1 MDSPAMSRHVGP
13 LRSSFSLDL
22 FVVTRRTV
30 LILFAVLTFWIGSA
44 DSSAHAD
51 IITFNGGAD
60 DSAEQEQTI
69 DAEIL
74 VEAADGGVLAR
85 CDAGRLWTIQPDMIV
100 QRTKQPAGPPI
111 DQETMARRML
121 DELPKGFQVYRTA
134 NYLLLHQGNEAYA
147 RDCGVLFEQ
156 LHRGFFTYWKNQH
169 VDLEEPRYPLVALV
183 LANHNEFLKYASQ
196 EIGDTAKSVIGY
208 YHLESN
214 RMTTFRVPN
223 LERNIATIIHEATH
237 QLAYNCGLQTRFA
250 DNPMWVSEG
259 LAMFFESPDFSN
271 PRGWRG
277 IGRVNAVNLGRF
289 RRYLSSRPDDSLATL
304 LSDDSRF
311 RSVSTAEDA
320 YGESWALTYFLLKT
334 QRKEFVSYLQKLS
347 ESKPLDE
354 RTPRERIED
363 FESSM
368 DMTLEQLDRKFITYM
383 RRVRN

>member
-1 MDSPAMSRHVGP
+1 M
-13 LRSSFSLDL
+13 DL
-22 FVVTRRTV
+22 FVVARRTV
-30 LILFAVLTFWIGSA
+30 SIFFAALIAWAVLIDWGGTVGSLA
-44 DSSAHAD
+44 FAD
-51 IITFNGGAD
+51 IITFEDGAD
-60 DSAEQEQTI
+60 ESTKSERTI

-100 QRTKQPAGPPI
+100 KRTEQPAGPPV

-121 DELPKGFQVYRTA
+121 KELPAGFQVYRTV
-134 NYLLLHQGNEAYA
+134 NYLILHQGNEAYA

-183 LANHNEFLKYASQ
+183 LANHDEFLKYAGQ

-223 LERNIATIIHEATH
+223 IERNIATIIHEATH

-259 LAMFFESPDFSN
+259 MAMFFESPDFSN

-277 IGRVNAVNLGRF
+277 IGRVNVVNLGRF
-289 RRYLSSRPDDSLATL
+289 RRYLPLRPEDSLVTL

-311 RSVSTAEDA
+311 RSASTAEDA

-334 QRKEFVSYLQKLS
+334 QRKEFVAYLQKLS

-368 DMTLEQLDRKFITYM
+368 GMALDELDRKFLTYM
-383 RRVRN
+383 RRVR

>member
-1 MDSPAMSRHVGP
+1 MSRHVDS

-22 FVVTRRTV
+22 FVVARRTV

>member
-1 MDSPAMSRHVGP
+1 MSRHVDS

-22 FVVTRRTV
+22 FVVARRTV

-44 DSSAHAD
+44 DSSARAD

>member
-1 MDSPAMSRHVGP
+1 MSRHVDS

-22 FVVTRRTV
+22 FVVARRTV

-44 DSSAHAD
+44 DSSARAD

-85 CDAGRLWTIQPDMIV
+85 CDAGRLWTIQPDRIV

>member
-1 MDSPAMSRHVGP
+1 MSRHVGP